1 MPNRLAEILANKR
14 LEISGLDARAQR
26 RAAESA
32 PAPRDF
38 YAAVKRTGSL
48 PVRLVA
54 ELKRASPSRG
64 VLAFDLDLVA
74 VAEIYA
80 ANGAAAISILTDE
93 KFFQGRLET
102 LQRLRFAA
110 GCPVP
115 LLRKDFILTP
125 AQVYQSRACG
135 ADAVLLIAAALPD
148 DAEMADLHSLALS
161 LGLAPLVE
169 VHSAPEVERALR
181 LPGLKLVG
189 INHRDLATFQV
200 SLAVSEHLRP
210 LIPAGVVVVAESG
223 IFTASD
229 VARMAAAGIDAVL
242 VGEALVTAPDIALK
256 VRELC
261 GGKVVQT

>member
-181 LPGLKLVG
+181 LPGL
-189 INHRDLATFQV
+189 
-200 SLAVSEHLRP
+200 AVSEHLRP